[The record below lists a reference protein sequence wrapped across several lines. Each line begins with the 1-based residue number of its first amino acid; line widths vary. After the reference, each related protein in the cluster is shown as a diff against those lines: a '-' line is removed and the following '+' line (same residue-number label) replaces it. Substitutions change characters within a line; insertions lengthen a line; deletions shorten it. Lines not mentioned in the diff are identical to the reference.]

1 VTQPNRIQSLDL
13 IRTLALLS
21 VVISHIYQDE
31 NSWIEDNFP
40 FWTSWF
46 VSVLRAPVT
55 TGGFGVCL
63 FLLLS
68 GFLMARSSAREPFR
82 EFLKRRGLRIYP
94 LYFAAIMA
102 RYLLFILTTDSPDWR
117 IPIWDLV
124 GVSTLFGDFWNTG
137 LFLGLVDWSLRVE
150 VVAYSAVA
158 LTILVI
164 PAHRRARILTITSCI
179 LVVVPTIPS
188 VGFTSG
194 YLNIHL
200 PLFVAGFALGSIQD
214 HGSNSRLTVVSLF
227 NVLLA
232 LVSAGVHR
240 QDLAV
245 SIFFYSNIFVSF
257 AVFMAIRRMTSYQ
270 AGRIVTYLSETSYG
284 IYLMHNW
291 LVLILADSI
300 FGSRS
305 IVARTI
311 SLLLIV
317 ALAKPLHTYIERP
330 AMRLARR
337 RLLSLNK
344 S

>member
-1 VTQPNRIQSLDL
+1 
-13 IRTLALLS
+13 

-68 GFLMARSSAREPFR
+68 GFLMARSSANEMFAD
-82 EFLKRRGLRIYP
+82 FVKRRVLRIYP
-94 LYFAAIMA
+94 LYLVAWIT
-102 RYLLFILTTDSPDWR
+102 RYLFQILITDSPDWR
-117 IPIWDLV
+117 IPISDLV
-124 GVSTLFGDFWNTG
+124 GVLTLFGDFWNAS
-137 LFLGLVDWSLRVE
+137 LVLGSVDWSLRVE
-150 VVAYSAVA
+150 VVAYCIVA
-158 LTILVI
+158 LTILLI
-164 PAHRRARILTITSCI
+164 PVHMRPRILTIASCT
-179 LVVVPTIPS
+179 LVISPTIPS
-188 VGFTSG
+188 ALFSSG

-200 PLFVAGFALGSIQD
+200 PLFVAGFALGSSRD
-214 HGSNSRLTVVSLF
+214 DGSNGRLTVVSLF

-245 SIFFYSNIFVSF
+245 SIFFYSNIFMSL
-257 AVFMAIRRMTSYQ
+257 AVFMAIRRMTSYR

-291 LVLILADSI
+291 LVFALADSI